1 MQRDNVIPSGKWSF
15 DGDVTASFEDML
27 SRSIP
32 QYDVMRSSVADIAMR
47 YFVDGT
53 DVIDLGA
60 SRGDAIASI
69 LTKSQRRARK
79 MIAVEVSRPML
90 DSLHSRFYGEEYG
103 NLQVLD
109 FDLRNGYPQ
118 DVFAS
123 VTLCVLSLQFTPI
136 EHRLRILRDVWSS
149 TAPGGALILVEKVI
163 GASADID
170 ASFVDLYY
178 DLKRANGYTDEQIER
193 KRLSL
198 EGVLVPVTAG
208 WNEDMLRRV
217 GFSEV
222 DCFWRWM
229 NFAGWVAV
237 K

>member
-1 MQRDNVIPSGKWSF
+1 MKHDSVVP
-15 DGDVTASFEDML
+15 DGRWAFNDDVTAAFDDML
-27 SRSIP
+27 ARSIP
-32 QYDVMRSSVADIAMR
+32 QYDVMRDSVADLAMR
-47 YFVDGT
+47 YFMDGT
-53 DVIDLGA
+53 DVVDLGA
-60 SRGDAIASI
+60 SRGDALASI
-69 LTKSQRRARK
+69 LARSQRRARK
-79 MIAVEVSRPML
+79 LVAVEVSKPML
-90 DSLHSRFYGEEYG
+90 DTLHSRFYGEEYG

-109 FDLRNGYPQ
+109 FDLRKGYPAEIS
-118 DVFAS
+118 AS

-149 TAPGGALILVEKVI
+149 TMPGGALILVEKVI

-170 ASFVDLYY
+170 ESFVELYY
-178 DLKRANGYTDEQIER
+178 GLKRHNGYTDEQIER

>member
-1 MQRDNVIPSGKWSF
+1 MTRDNVVPGNRWSF
-15 DGDVTASFEDML
+15 DGDVTAAFDDML
-27 SRSIP
+27 ARSIP
-32 QYDVMRSSVADIAMR
+32 QYDVMRASVADLAMR
-47 YFVDGT
+47 YLMDGT
-53 DVIDLGA
+53 DVVDLGA
-60 SRGDAIASI
+60 SRGEALASI
-69 LTKSQRRARK
+69 LPRSQRRARK
-79 MIAVEVSRPML
+79 MIAVETSKQML
-90 DSLHSRFYGEEYG
+90 DVLHSRFYGEEQG

-109 FDLRNGYPQ
+109 FDLRKGYPA
-118 DVFAS
+118 DVSAS

-149 TAPGGALILVEKVI
+149 TMPGGALILVEKVI
-163 GASADID
+163 GASADLD
-170 ASFVDLYY
+170 AAFVDLHH
-178 DLKRANGYTDEQIER
+178 DVKRHNGYTDEQIER

-217 GFSEV
+217 GFAEV